1 MLIKFN
7 IKTLS
12 NNFNK
17 FTHYVERF
25 FTNEKKEITK
35 IIKDFWVE
43 HYITDLLKIS
53 FILTLIVGL
62 CCLIYYDVGYSHV
75 TLDEIN
81 SIKGE
86 VDKALH
92 INKIQNEII
101 DVQAKKIQ
109 EMTNTINHYKT
120 QPYAVGVFVTTA
132 VTLGFVLGYA
142 TTVIVLLYTYG

>member
-1 MLIKFN
+1 MFIKFD

-17 FTHYVERF
+17 FTHHVERF

-53 FILTLIVGL
+53 FILALIVGL
-62 CCLIYYDVGYSHV
+62 SCLIYYDVGHSHV

-101 DVQAKKIQ
+101 DVQAKKIK

-120 QPYAVGVFVTTA
+120 QPYAVGVIVTTA
-132 VTLGFVLGYA
+132 VSLGFVLGYV
-142 TTVIVLLYTYG
+142 TTVVVLLYTYG